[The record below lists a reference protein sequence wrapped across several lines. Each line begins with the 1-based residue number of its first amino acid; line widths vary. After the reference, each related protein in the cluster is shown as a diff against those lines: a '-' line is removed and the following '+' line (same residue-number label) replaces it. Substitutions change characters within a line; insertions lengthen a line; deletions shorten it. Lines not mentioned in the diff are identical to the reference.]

1 MANGV
6 WHTGY
11 HIKIELTHADLGH
24 PDRPDLLDEITLPI
38 EQRDRELLQ
47 CPQHHGTG
55 ICRAEEEDRSPWMTI
70 RRRTV
75 DGSRPCWPRIC
86 RYAPNRQ
93 PTSAAV
99 TSPLPPS
106 RSDPA
111 NLLGHST
118 RSFPTRLQR
127 CSN

>member
-24 PDRPDLLDEITLPI
+24 PDRPELLDEITLPI

-75 DGSRPCWPRIC
+75 GRGHDPGGRASAGTHQTNSR
-86 RYAPNRQ
+86 
-93 PTSAAV
+93 
-99 TSPLPPS
+99 
-106 RSDPA
+106 
-111 NLLGHST
+111 
-118 RSFPTRLQR
+118 
-127 CSN
+127 